1 MAFMFKVGDIVWSKV
16 HKYSITFYHRPCKVL
31 ECLGSEMRVQVL
43 DTGSTFVVDAYKFEL
58 VPEGGILEP
67 DDVLIHSTTKERL
80 IFIKYLE
87 CDYIKCI
94 NLANEIKRYKIQDIE
109 RYRAIFYV

>member
-31 ECLGSEMRVQVL
+31 ECLGPEMRVQVL

-67 DDVLIHSTTKERL
+67 DDVLIHSTTKEKL
-80 IFIKYLE
+80 IFIKYHE
-87 CDYIKCI
+87 CDYIKCR
-94 NLANEIKRYKIQDIE
+94 NLANEVKQYKIQDIE
-109 RYRAIFYV
+109 RYWEIFYV

>member
-1 MAFMFKVGDIVWSKV
+1 MFKVGDIVWSKV

-43 DTGSTFVVDAYKFEL
+43 DNGSTFIVDAYIFEL

-67 DDVLIHSTTKERL
+67 NDVLIHSTTKEKL
-80 IFIKYLE
+80 IFIKYHE
-87 CDYIKCI
+87 CDYIKCR
-94 NLANEIKRYKIQDIE
+94 NLTNYVKQYKIKDIE
-109 RYRAIFYV
+109 RYREIFYV